1 MKQVIEDCAASVLLP
16 YAGYMPFPFTDILI
30 VDIYG
35 KKARLK
41 IEVDDI
47 DNLEDWSIYFWNMS
61 EEAIAKLPPE
71 ERKFIRITNL
81 DSKAVMLFIRRNVHS
96 TSYADIETRSDIASL
111 WPVNPLYS
119 GDFRIE
125 HIDDEQFDQLMDG
138 FI

>member
-1 MKQVIEDCAASVLLP
+1 MRQVIEDCAASVLLP
-16 YAGYMPFPFTDILI
+16 YAGYIPNTDNLI

-81 DSKAVMLFIRRNVHS
+81 DSKAVMLFVRH
-96 TSYADIETRSDIASL
+96 TKHTTLCADIETRSDIASL
-111 WPVNPLYS
+111 WPANPLHS
-119 GDFRIE
+119 ENFRIE

>member
-1 MKQVIEDCAASVLLP
+1 MRQVIEDCAASVLLP
-16 YAGYMPFPFTDILI
+16 YAGYMPPTDNLI

-111 WPVNPLYS
+111 WPVNPLFS

>member
-1 MKQVIEDCAASVLLP
+1 MKQLIEDCAASVLLP
-16 YAGYMPFPFTDILI
+16 YASNMPYTDNLI

-35 KKARLK
+35 KQYRVKV
-41 IEVDDI
+41 EVDDI

-119 GDFRIE
+119 DDFRIE